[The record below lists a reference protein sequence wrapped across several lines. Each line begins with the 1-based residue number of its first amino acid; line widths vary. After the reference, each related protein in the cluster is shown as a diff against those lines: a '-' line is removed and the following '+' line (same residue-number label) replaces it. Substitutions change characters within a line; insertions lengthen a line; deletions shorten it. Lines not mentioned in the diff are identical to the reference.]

1 MNKKFIL
8 NADDVGISKWH
19 NKAVLES
26 YELGLLKSVSLVA
39 NGESFDE
46 FINEIIP
53 KCPNIGIG
61 IHLNIM
67 EGISLCDD
75 VFKLTDSNKKFNNS
89 FLDILIKSYNKNDK
103 EFFEQLEREFRLQ
116 IEKIMSRTSVTH
128 IDSHVH
134 VHSIPPIFD
143 LVCKLANEYNIKQVR
158 TQCEKLYVVPDLYKH
173 LNKNY
178 FVNIIKNMLLKTFT
192 IKNKLLIEKYNLST
206 NHYIIGVLYT
216 AMMNSLTL
224 SYGLKAIKNDNVVV
238 EALIHP
244 CRYEDGTTD
253 NHFDEFLIT
262 KNNKLKLEIENLG
275 FEITNYVA

>member
-158 TQCEKLYVVPDLYKH
+158 TQYEKLYVVPDLYKH